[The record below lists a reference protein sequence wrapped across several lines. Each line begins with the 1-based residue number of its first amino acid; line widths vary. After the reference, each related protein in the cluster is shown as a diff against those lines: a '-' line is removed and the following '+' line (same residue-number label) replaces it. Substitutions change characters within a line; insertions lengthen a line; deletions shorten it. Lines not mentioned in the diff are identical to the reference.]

1 MAKIK
6 PFRAVR
12 PVKNLASRVAAPPY
26 DVMDAAE
33 AREMAAG
40 EPDSFLHISRPE
52 IDLAPDIDHYS
63 EAVYVRGRENLA
75 ELMNRGVLF
84 QDKSDCYYVYRQ
96 QMGDVIQTGLVTC
109 ASVDDYVSGVIK
121 KHEHTRADKEDDRVR
136 HIDYLDANDEPVFFT
151 YHFDK
156 GIADLVS
163 RAASAA
169 PEYDFIASDNVRHTF
184 WIIDDPATIERLTA
198 MFAVIPNMYV
208 ADGHHRS
215 AAAGRVRDLRAAGN
229 PAHRGTEEYN
239 YFLAVIFPDNE
250 LNIMPYNRAVR
261 DLNNL
266 TVAEFMS
273 RVAENF
279 DVTPVLSSVA
289 PKERHQ
295 FGMYLAGKWYELV
308 ARDDSFDETDTVNHL
323 DVSILQNN
331 LLNPVL
337 GIRNPRTDQ
346 RIHFV
351 GGIRGVEELVRLVDS
366 GDYAVAFSLY
376 PTSIGELISLAD
388 ADKIMPPKSTW
399 FEPKL
404 RSGLFLHLLK

>member
-1 MAKIK
+1 MAIIK
-6 PFRAVR
+6 PFKAVR
-12 PVKNLASRVAAPPY
+12 PVRELASRVASLPY

-52 IDLAPDIDHYS
+52 IDLDVAIDHYS
-63 EAVYVRGRENLA
+63 DPVYLRGRQNLA
-75 ELMNRGVLF
+75 DFMGRGVLF

-96 QMGDVIQTGLVTC
+96 QMGEIIQTGLVTC
-109 ASVDDYVSGVIK
+109 ASVDDYESGVIK
-121 KHEHTRADKEDDRVR
+121 KHELTRADKEDDRVR
-136 HIDYLDANDEPVFFT
+136 HIDYMDANDEPVFFT
-151 YHFDK
+151 YRFDQA
-156 GIADLVS
+156 IAALIKD
-163 RAASAA
+163 ASNAD
-169 PEYDFIASDNVRHTF
+169 PEYDFTASDGVRHTF
-184 WIIDDPATIERLTA
+184 WIINDQAAIDRLTGL
-198 MFAVIPNMYV
+198 FAAIPNMYV

-215 AAAGRVRDLRAAGN
+215 AAAGRVRELRAAAN
-229 PAHRGTEEYN
+229 PSHNGTEEYN

-250 LNIMPYNRAVR
+250 LNIMPYNRAVK
-261 DLNNL
+261 DLNHL
-266 TVAEFMS
+266 TVAEFIS
-273 RVAENF
+273 RVAEKF
-279 DVTPVLSSVA
+279 DVTPVSTAVS
-289 PKERHQ
+289 PQERHQ
-295 FGMYLAGKWYELV
+295 FGMYLAGKWYALT
-308 ARDDSFDETDTVNHL
+308 AGNDSFDETDPVNHL

-366 GDYAVAFSLY
+366 GEYEVAFSLH